1 MLKDALKQYFG
12 FTTFRPGQES
22 IISSVLEGQH
32 TLGILPTGSGK
43 SLCYQLPTYMKQQPT
58 LVISPLIS
66 LMDDQVMQMKMQGE
80 HHVVAIHS
88 GMEQAAKK
96 RAFQQ
101 LTQAR
106 FIFVS
111 PEFILQPHHFHL
123 FKNIRFGMIVLDE
136 VHCLSEWGFDFRPHY
151 ALIGKVIR
159 YFNEATILAL
169 TATATRHLKDDI
181 QRVIQKSIHVIE
193 HSMDRPNVALSV
205 KFMSSYEEKVNW
217 LIDTIATSGPT
228 IVYVSSKKVSLD
240 LATSIYDAGY
250 LTGIYHGDLSYQE
263 RHTVQQ
269 QFLNNDIRIIVATS
283 AFGMGVNKPDI
294 RTIIHFHVSTTPSSY
309 LQEIGRAGR
318 DGLPSQAIAL
328 FQPDDQ
334 YLMETLALV
343 NIMHASDVDQ
353 YEVGQMIDSEKR
365 AILDVLTEAFS
376 FQQLRQIFTQNEDM
390 KRQGY
395 RHMYHYILTK
405 QCRRQHL
412 LNYFGMTK
420 ETTDACCDQC
430 EALSPVYEKNKKKV
444 KRKLTYIEKDKV
456 RIIV

>member
-80 HHVVAIHS
+80 HRVVAIHS
-88 GMEQAAKK
+88 GMEHAAKK
-96 RAFQQ
+96 RALQQ

-111 PEFILQPHHFHL
+111 PEFILQPHHFNL

-151 ALIGKVIR
+151 ALIGKVTR
-159 YFNEATILAL
+159 YFNEATVLAL

-181 QRVIQKSIHVIE
+181 QRVIQKSVHVIE

-205 KFMSSYEEKVNW
+205 KFMSSYEEKVDW

-228 IVYVSSKKVSLD
+228 IIYVSSKKVSLD
-240 LATSIYDAGY
+240 LATSIYEAGY

-294 RTIIHFHVSTTPSSY
+294 RTIIHFHVSPTPSSY

-353 YEVGQMIDSEKR
+353 YGVGQMIDSEKR
-365 AILDVLTEAFS
+365 AILDVLTQAFS

-412 LNYFGMTK
+412 LNYFGMTT

-430 EALSPVYEKNKKKV
+430 DTLSPVYEKNKKKV
-444 KRKLTYIEKDKV
+444 KRKLTYIEKLENLFH
-456 RIIV
+456 

>member
-1 MLKDALKQYFG
+1 
-12 FTTFRPGQES
+12 
-22 IISSVLEGQH
+22 
-32 TLGILPTGSGK
+32 
-43 SLCYQLPTYMKQQPT
+43 
-58 LVISPLIS
+58 
-66 LMDDQVMQMKMQGE
+66 
-80 HHVVAIHS
+80 
-88 GMEQAAKK
+88 
-96 RAFQQ
+96 
-101 LTQAR
+101 
-106 FIFVS
+106 
-111 PEFILQPHHFHL
+111 
-123 FKNIRFGMIVLDE
+123 
-136 VHCLSEWGFDFRPHY
+136 
-151 ALIGKVIR
+151 
-159 YFNEATILAL
+159 
-169 TATATRHLKDDI
+169 
-181 QRVIQKSIHVIE
+181 
-193 HSMDRPNVALSV
+193 
-205 KFMSSYEEKVNW
+205 
-217 LIDTIATSGPT
+217 
-228 IVYVSSKKVSLD
+228 
-240 LATSIYDAGY
+240 
-250 LTGIYHGDLSYQE
+250 
-263 RHTVQQ
+263 
-269 QFLNNDIRIIVATS
+269 
-283 AFGMGVNKPDI
+283 MGVNKPDI

-444 KRKLTYIEKDKV
+444 KRKLTYIEKLENLFH
-456 RIIV
+456 